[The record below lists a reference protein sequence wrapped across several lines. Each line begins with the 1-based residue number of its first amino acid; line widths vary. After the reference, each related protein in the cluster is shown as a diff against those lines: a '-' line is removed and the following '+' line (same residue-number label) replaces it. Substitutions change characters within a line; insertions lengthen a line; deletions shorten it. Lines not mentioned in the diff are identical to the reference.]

1 MHPRACARDQYKCC
15 TDQLD
20 AMRMSDRRQRVAPS
34 VQAQNSQNFSK
45 AMPSRADQNRR
56 LHFLFEKRPQ
66 NLEGL

>member
-1 MHPRACARDQYKCC
+1 MHPRACARDQYNFC

-20 AMRMSDRRQRVAPS
+20 DMRMSDRRQRVVPS
-34 VQAQNSQNFSK
+34 GQAQYAQNFPK
-45 AMPSRADQNRR
+45 ATPSRAHQNRR